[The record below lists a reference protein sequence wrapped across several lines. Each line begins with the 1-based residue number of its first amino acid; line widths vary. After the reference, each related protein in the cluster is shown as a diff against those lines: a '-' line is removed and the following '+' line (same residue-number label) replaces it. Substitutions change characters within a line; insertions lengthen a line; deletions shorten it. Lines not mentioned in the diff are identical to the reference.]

1 MGILMEEPKFMNTVL
16 AYSRVSSK
24 NQNTEN
30 QRRQIESRFQVTK
43 WFIEEG
49 GVSGSIPAAS
59 RPAMLSLLSY
69 ARENDTVVVVAIDRL
84 GRSTIDVLNTVQKFQ
99 DKGVAVVSIRE
110 GFDLSTPAGK
120 LMLTMLAA
128 VAELER
134 SVIKERQLAGILR
147 ARAEGKHLGRTKTI
161 DEQQV
166 SIWRRDNKASIRETA
181 QHFNI
186 STASVSRCCNCVT
199 TAA

>member
-1 MGILMEEPKFMNTVL
+1 LLNTVL
-16 AYSRVSSK
+16 AYLRVSTED
-24 NQNTEN
+24 QTTEN
-30 QRRQIESRFQVTK
+30 QRRQIESRFQVAK
-43 WFIEEG
+43 WFIEHG

-59 RPAMLSLLSY
+59 RPAMQSLLTY
-69 ARENDTVVVVAIDRL
+69 ARETDTVVVVAIDRL
-84 GRSTIDVLNTVQKFQ
+84 GRSTIDVLHTVQKLQ

-161 DEQQV
+161 NEQEV
-166 SIWRRDNKASIRETA
+166 LTWRTAHHATIRETA
-181 QHFNI
+181 NHFGI
-186 STASVSRCCNCVT
+186 STASVSRACKLFAK
-199 TAA
+199 AA

>member
-1 MGILMEEPKFMNTVL
+1 MGILMEEPKFMKTVL
-16 AYSRVSSK
+16 AYSRVSSQ
-24 NQNTEN
+24 NQFTEN

-84 GRSTIDVLNTVQKFQ
+84 GRSTIDVLNTVQKLQ
-99 DKGVAVVSIRE
+99 DKGVSVVSIRE

-134 SVIKERQLAGILR
+134 SVIKERQMAGILR

-166 SIWRRDNKASIRETA
+166 SNWRRDNKASIRETA

-186 STASVSRCCNCVT
+186 STASISRACRLYSKAT
-199 TAA
+199 